1 MGWTGGGLGKQR
13 GSRVTS
19 DLMSVIAGCGDGGF
33 PANVVPEAERWNCR
47 ICEVDRST

>member
-1 MGWTGGGLGKQR
+1 MGRAGGSLGKQR

-19 DLMSVIAGCGDGGF
+19 DLMGVIAVAEMGGF
-33 PANVVPEAERWNCR
+33 PANVVPEAERWKCR